1 MGEVGRDNMA
11 LTQLNFA
18 KRRMVEVC
26 QRRIKD
32 FWEQG
37 SPMSFIGEHFSYEEK
52 RGFRYSLQDYM
63 HSTFRFENFAGKL
76 VLDLG
81 CGAGI
86 DSAEFARN
94 GASVVSADFTR
105 IATESTKNLLREANL
120 PTWVIQTDA
129 TALPFKKESFDCVYC
144 FGVLHHIPDVEK
156 AVAEIHRV
164 LKPGGQIMTMLYNK
178 DSLLYGY
185 SIVYLRGIEEGL
197 LGQFTI
203 DEILSRFSER
213 REDNP
218 YTKVYTRTEAK
229 ALFSR
234 YFKSCSVD
242 VCYNVIDLPEQR
254 KVKVNISDNY
264 ELGWH
269 LIVKA
274 VK

>member
-1 MGEVGRDNMA
+1 MKSKETRP
-11 LTQLNFA
+11 
-18 KRRMVEVC
+18 E
-26 QRRIKD
+26 IKD

-37 SPMSFIGEHFSYEEK
+37 PPMGFIGEKFSYEQK
-52 RGFRYSLQDYM
+52 RQFRYSLQDYM
-63 HSTFRFENFAGKL
+63 HATFKFDSFAGKL

-94 GASVVSADFTR
+94 GASVVSADFTGT
-105 IATESTKNLLREANL
+105 ATRSTRGLFQEANL
-120 PTWVIQTDA
+120 TPRVVQADA
-129 TALPFKKESFDCVYC
+129 TALPFKSGSFDCVYS
-144 FGVLHHIPDVEK
+144 FGVLHHIPAVDK
-156 AVAEIHRV
+156 ALTEINRI
-164 LKPGGQIMTMLYNK
+164 LKPGGQLMVMLYHR

-185 SIVYLRGIEEGL
+185 SIVYLRGIKEGL
-197 LGQFTI
+197 LDKLTM
-203 DEILSRFSER
+203 DELIARYSER

-218 YTKVYTRTEAK
+218 YTRVYTKAEAT

-234 YFKSCSVD
+234 YFRSCSVEVHYD
-242 VCYNVIDLPEQR
+242 VVDLPEQR
-254 KVKVNISDNY
+254 KVKVSVPDKY

>member
-1 MGEVGRDNMA
+1 
-11 LTQLNFA
+11 
-18 KRRMVEVC
+18 MVNREN
-26 QRRIKD
+26 QRTIKD

-37 SPMSFIGEHFSYEEK
+37 SPMSFISENFSYEEK
-52 RGFRYSLQDYM
+52 RKFRYSLQDYM
-63 HSTFRFENFAGKL
+63 HSTFGFNNFAGKL
-76 VLDLG
+76 LLDLG

-94 GASVVSADFTR
+94 GASVVSTDFTQ
-105 IATESTKNLLREANL
+105 IAAKSTQSLLREANL
-120 PTWVIQTDA
+120 PVRVIQADA
-129 TALPFKKESFDCVYC
+129 TALPFKEESFDCVYC
-144 FGVLHHIPDVEK
+144 FGVLHHIPVVEK

-164 LKPGGQIMTMLYNK
+164 LKSGGQIMTMLYNK

-197 LGQFTI
+197 LGKFTM

-218 YTKVYTRTEAK
+218 YTRVYTRAEAE
-229 ALFSR
+229 ALFSQ
-234 YFKSCSVD
+234 YFKSCSVE
-242 VCYNVIDLPEQR
+242 VRYNVIDLPEQR
-254 KVKVNISDNY
+254 KVKISIPDDY